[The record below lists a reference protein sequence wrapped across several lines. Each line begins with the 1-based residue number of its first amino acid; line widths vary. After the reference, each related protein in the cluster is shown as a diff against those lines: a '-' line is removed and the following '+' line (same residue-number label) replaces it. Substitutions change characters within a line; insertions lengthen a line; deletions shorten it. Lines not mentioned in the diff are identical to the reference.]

1 MNRINVRALLAPA
14 LGFIAA
20 LSLGAVVSQEIKLVK
35 SKDGKSVGYTDT
47 PKLPWTSGPFFKHDP
62 DRPLPREVTPGTP
75 SISDTPGTA
84 PSDAIVLFDGK
95 NTEKWKPNKWKLE
108 AGVLTAAEGD
118 IETLDSFGDCQLH
131 LEWSAPNPPHGSQ
144 MDRGNSG
151 VFMMSRYEIQISDSF
166 TEKIY
171 ADGSAASVYG
181 ETPPMVNA
189 TRPPGQWQVY
199 DIIFKAPVFKDGK
212 LASPAKLTMFHNGLL
227 VHLDTEIHGPV
238 AWRTIAAYQPHPDK
252 QPLKLQYHG
261 NPVRFRNIWIR
272 PLDLAAEEKR

>member
-1 MNRINVRALLAPA
+1 MNRINIRALLLPA
-14 LGFIAA
+14 LGIVAA
-20 LSLGAVVSQEIKLVK
+20 LSLGVVVSQEIKLVK

-62 DRPLPREVTPGTP
+62 DRPLPPEVTPGTP
-75 SISDTPGTA
+75 STADRPGTV

-95 NTEKWKPNKWKLE
+95 NTEKWKPNQWKLE
-108 AGVLTAAEGD
+108 SGVLTAAGGD
-118 IETLDSFGDCQLH
+118 LETLDSFGDCQLH
-131 LEWSAPNPPHGSQ
+131 LEWSAPNPPQGSQ

-212 LASPAKLTMFHNGLL
+212 LASPARLTMFHNGLL

-238 AWRTIAAYQPHPDK
+238 AWRTIAEYQPHPDK

-272 PLDLAAEEKR
+272 PLDLATEEKR